1 MRDGVSRTRESH
13 QRLASTTMLMKND
26 EDNGEEEDG
35 AGNGIYILFILK
47 PPGIFFVCFCS
58 VGFSCYAYIRM
69 RGRQALVRLIG
80 FHTAYPEFRVRQI
93 YEFST
98 PIPCPV

>member
-1 MRDGVSRTRESH
+1 
-13 QRLASTTMLMKND
+13 MLMKNG

-35 AGNGIYILFILK
+35 AGNGIYIHTFILK

-58 VGFSCYAYIRM
+58 VGFSCYAYIRT

-98 PIPCPV
+98 PIPCAV

>member
-35 AGNGIYILFILK
+35 AGNGIYILLYLDLLASFL
-47 PPGIFFVCFCS
+47 FVFVLWGS
-58 VGFSCYAYIRM
+58 LAT
-69 RGRQALVRLIG
+69 
-80 FHTAYPEFRVRQI
+80 HTLG
-93 YEFST
+93 
-98 PIPCPV
+98 